1 MDATA
6 SASTATA
13 STATASTATA
23 SAATASA
30 SQTDAHVFAAVLHGW
45 LGLGGRFED
54 AKKMLA
60 ECLGLGI
67 GVAPERAGVVVYIES
82 MAGLP
87 LGNFLLPQGEATR
100 LVGILGTNGLPEFGR
115 TIREH
120 VRDALTQPTYA
131 DNVWPELLSLP
142 LHLFKPGEGDDVDV
156 LQEYDPKGDSVSWA
170 KWLQGKTPLLRV
182 APFVDS
188 TKLMRTFCFAL
199 FCLVVS
205 LNDSWLHSH
214 LYGLHGWFYGF
225 MCFSCICV
233 QNWQAR
239 SVARTSNQNSRF

>member
-1 MDATA
+1 MDATDA
-6 SASTATA
+6 SAP
-13 STATASTATA
+13 A
-23 SAATASA
+23 SAATATASA
-30 SQTDAHVFAAVLHGW
+30 SQTDARVVAAVFHGW
-45 LGLGGRFED
+45 LGLRRFGD
-54 AKKMLA
+54 AKNMLA
-60 ECLGLGI
+60 ECLGI
-67 GVAPERAGVVVYIES
+67 DVAPERAGVVVSIES
-82 MAGLP
+82 MVGLH
-87 LGNFLLPQGEATR
+87 LGTFRLPQEEATR

-120 VRDALTQPTYA
+120 VRVALTRPTRPNA

-142 LHLFKPGEGDDVDV
+142 LHLFKHGEGDDVDV
-156 LQEYDPKGDSVSWA
+156 LQEYDPKGDSASWS

-188 TKLMRTFCFAL
+188 TKLMRTFYFAL
-199 FCLVVS
+199 FCLVAS